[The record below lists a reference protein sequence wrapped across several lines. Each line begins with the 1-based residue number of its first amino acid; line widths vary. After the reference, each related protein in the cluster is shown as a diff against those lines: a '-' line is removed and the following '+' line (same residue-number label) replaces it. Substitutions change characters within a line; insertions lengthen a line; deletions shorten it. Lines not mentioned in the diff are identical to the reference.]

1 MSTRDAPLCD
11 DRLQARRGGRG
22 RALHWTEFWER
33 TTACSLNVED
43 VNGSEPGDV
52 LFFILG
58 RRRLSDNWCEDG
70 DTLRWE

>member
-1 MSTRDAPLCD
+1 M
-11 DRLQARRGGRG
+11 
-22 RALHWTEFWER
+22 
-33 TTACSLNVED
+33 TAYLLNVED